1 MNHLFVLTGGPG
13 GGKTALLDA
22 LAERGYRVVPESARS
37 IIKER
42 LAAELSPRPDP
53 VAFAQ
58 DILKSDIEKYRSV
71 AVGEQATFFDRGVLD
86 ALYMLNAESALSRA
100 DIANYVQ
107 MILYNPVVFLLPPWE
122 DIYAID
128 SERDQTFE
136 ESLEVFE
143 GMKSWYSQWGYKTLE
158 VPRDTVEERATF
170 ILQRLENL

>member
-1 MNHLFVLTGGPG
+1 M
-13 GGKTALLDA
+13 
-22 LAERGYRVVPESARS
+22 
-37 IIKER
+37 
-42 LAAELSPRPDP
+42 AAELSPRPDP

-86 ALYMLNAESALSRA
+86 ALYMLNAESALSRS

-107 MILYNPVVFLLPPWE
+107 MFPYNPVVFLLPPWE
-122 DIYAID
+122 DIYSID

-158 VPRDTVEERATF
+158 VPRGTIDERVSF